1 MNLSTPQ
8 LRQSVEVLESKSC
21 YNYEIIKDIS
31 NSLTNLTETL
41 FIEIKQKSQKN
52 VIIGCIYR
60 HHDTSFLDKYLIIT
74 LDKLSKQPNK
84 ISALMGDFNIDL
96 AKYSS
101 HAETSEFYDLLS
113 SHGYRP
119 LILQPARVIST
130 SANLIDNIFINDMN
144 CHSTGGNITSSVSDH
159 YFQFS
164 QLDIFGSL
172 NNKYTIKYARDY
184 RNFNKREFSEEL
196 SNIDWNYI
204 NNNNNNIGTNRSYN
218 LFYYKV
224 EKILDEIAP
233 YRKMTK
239 NELRLEQRPRITCEI
254 LQSMRKRD
262 NLYKS
267 MAREKDSVLKLEIS
281 NSYKLYRNLIVTLL
295 KQSKKNY
302 YSSYFIENQNNV
314 KKTWDEFRNL
324 INVSKKKTSL
334 PTKIIYKNEQKNCNM
349 DIANSFNDFFI
360 NIGKTIES
368 NITQSKTSFKSF
380 LKNAN
385 EKSIFLRPC
394 DQIEVLLIINGLKSS
409 KAPEP
414 NSISSGILVEFSNF
428 LIEPLTTII

>member
-1 MNLSTPQ
+1 MNANYLPIILLCYINIASLSKHIDKLRSLLRVLKHPFNIIGITETRMCDDDPLVNIDIEGYEFKHTPTKTKCGGAGIY
-8 LRQSVEVLESKSC
+8 VKSC

-41 FIEIKQKSQKN
+41 FIEIKRKGQKN

-60 HHDTSFLDKYLIIT
+60 HHSPVSSFLDKYLINT

-84 ISALMGDFNIDL
+84 ICALMGDFNIDL

-119 LILQPARVIST
+119 LILQPTRVTST
-130 SANLIDNIFINDMN
+130 SATLIDNIFINDMS
-144 CHSTGGNITSSVSDH
+144 CHSTGGNITSSVPDH

-164 QLDIFGSL
+164 QLDIFESL
-172 NNKYTIKYARDY
+172 KNKYTIKYARDY
-184 RNFNKREFSEEL
+184 RNFNKPEFSEEL

-204 NNNNNNIGTNRSYN
+204 TTNNNIDTNRSYN
-218 LFYYKV
+218 LFYYKI

-239 NELRLEQRPRITCEI
+239 NELRLEQRPWITRGI

-267 MAREKDSVLKLEIS
+267 MAREKDFVLKLEIS
-281 NSYKLYRNLIVTLL
+281 KSYKHYRNMIVTLL

-314 KKTWDEFRNL
+314 KKLGTVFE
-324 INVSKKKTSL
+324 
-334 PTKIIYKNEQKNCNM
+334 
-349 DIANSFNDFFI
+349 
-360 NIGKTIES
+360 
-368 NITQSKTSFKSF
+368 
-380 LKNAN
+380 
-385 EKSIFLRPC
+385 
-394 DQIEVLLIINGLKSS
+394 
-409 KAPEP
+409 
-414 NSISSGILVEFSNF
+414 IL
-428 LIEPLTTII
+428 